1 MSSSTLTLDRP
12 VTVEGKSVKAA
23 WVWEIVQTA
32 LKPLSSLK
40 LTVVL
45 FALAIIIVLVGTL
58 AQRHHDVWYVVHHY
72 FRTAFA
78 WIEFRDFDFFFA
90 PLANVAGGFYFPG
103 GWLIGGVM
111 AANLFAAHAV
121 RFSMQAKGNRLTA
134 GLLVLLAGIVTTWLV
149 IVGGSSGDGFQAQP
163 FFKWST
169 LWFFLKMG
177 LATLCL
183 TGVYGWVTFDRSL
196 RIERRVILG
205 LTIALGLL
213 TGWLFSAGDKVVLGD
228 SSMRILWQLI
238 QGALAG
244 FVLLAGCLLLFK
256 KRGGIVLIHGGIG
269 LMMFSELLVG
279 TAAIEAQMHIRE
291 GETVNFV
298 QDLRS
303 VELAIIDSS
312 DPKEDDV
319 VVVPASVLLAKRE
332 KNIGNKS
339 YEYTLI
345 SHPDLPFDVMVQR
358 FFANAIVREAKPDEQ
373 VNLATKGNGLRLVA
387 EDARSGRGTD
397 TGGEVDL
404 AAAYVWLFPKNSEF
418 ELGSFL
424 VSQMLKPEAV
434 TWNGKTYEVDLR
446 FKRTYKPYSIT
457 LKDIQ
462 DVKYVGTGVTRDFSA
477 YIHLT
482 DSTQGVDQ
490 DVRIWMNNPLRYRG
504 ETFYQSNYHRDERTG
519 EESTGLQV
527 VTNTG
532 WMIPY
537 VSCMIVGVGLLAQF
551 GSALMRFLRRRAE
564 AVGDKRTETNGGG
577 TRVAGSP
584 NSRRLADWLVPAGI
598 VVLFAVWLI
607 GQARPAKWSAGQPNL
622 REFARLPIGDS
633 GRYKPMDS
641 LARNS
646 LRMLSGKEEFR
657 VPSDDNGWMARTYKS
672 LTGAEYTRKEPAI
685 RWFADL
691 ISGNPAADKHKVF
704 RIENLEVL
712 QSLGLEQRSG
722 FTYAWDEFEEKLP
735 SLGEVLKQAMAL
747 KKAKQDEK
755 LTLFQR
761 KVLDLSS
768 KIRLR
773 NTLMAQFRHP
783 RLPPIP
789 TIEEFKNDRPAAF
802 QKMQQVQLALQNL
815 REEMTDIQAALVI
828 PTQPLPSEKKTDEKL
843 KVEWQ
848 PFAAAWVQ
856 SYALMQ
862 LGQDPDPSAA
872 AWDQILHAWAT
883 DDVEKFNSELAKYQT
898 SLASLPLGD
907 VNMKTTNYEAF
918 FNQFA
923 PFYHA
928 SVLYLVA
935 FVLVA
940 MSWLGWTKRL
950 NRAAFWLIVFTLLVH
965 TFALVSRVYISGRP
979 PVTNLYSSAVF
990 IGWGAVLLGIVLEL
1004 VYRLGMGNVLSSMA
1018 GFATLLIAHQLAGD
1032 GDTFTVLQAVLDT
1045 QFWLATHVVCITLGY
1060 ATTFVAGLLGVIYVI
1075 RGVITPTLTASIGKD
1090 LARMIYGTLCFALLF
1105 SFVGT
1110 VLGGLWAD
1118 DSWGRFWGWDPKENG
1133 ALIIV
1138 LWNALILH
1146 ARWDGMVKDRGLAV
1160 LSVMGNITTSW
1171 SWFGVNELGKGLHAY
1186 GFTEGVLFTL
1196 GLFVASQMV
1205 VVTLGCLP
1213 KESWWSTRRQSS
1225 VA

>member
-12 VTVEGKSVKAA
+12 VTVEGKSVKTAGA
-23 WVWEIVQTA
+23 WEIVRTV

-45 FALAIIIVLVGTL
+45 FALSIVIVLVGTL
-58 AQRHHDVWYVVHHY
+58 AQRHHDVWYVVHNY

-78 WIEFRDFDFFFA
+78 WVEFRDFDFFFA

-111 AANLFAAHAV
+111 AANLLAAHSV
-121 RFSMQAKGNRLTA
+121 RFSLQAKGHRLTA
-134 GLLVLLAGIVTTWLV
+134 GLFVLLAGIVTTWLV
-149 IVGGSSGDGFQAQP
+149 IAGGSTGDGFQAQP

-177 LATLCL
+177 LAALCL

-213 TGWLFSAGDKVVLGD
+213 TGWLFSAGDSVVLGD

-269 LMMFSELLVG
+269 LMMFSELMVG
-279 TAAIEAQMHIRE
+279 TGAIEAQMHIRE

-303 VELAIIDSS
+303 VEVAIIDST

-319 VVVPASVLLAKRE
+319 VVVPTSIL
-332 KNIGNKS
+332 IGKAG
-339 YEYTLI
+339 TDFATI
-345 SHPDLPFDVMVQR
+345 QHKDLPFDVRLVKFLQ
-358 FFANAIVREAKPDEQ
+358 NAMVREIKPDET
-373 VNLATKGNGLRLVA
+373 NLATAGKGQRLIAVDSRA
-387 EDARSGRGTD
+387 GTGTD
-397 TGGEVDL
+397 SGGEVDL
-404 AAAYVWLFPKNSEF
+404 SAAYVQFFRKGTTES
-418 ELGSFL
+418 LGTFV
-424 VSQMLKPEAV
+424 VSQLLRPESV
-434 TWNGKTYEVDLR
+434 TLDGKTYDVDLR
-446 FKRTYKPYSIT
+446 FKRTYKPYSVT

-462 DVKYVGTGVTRDFSA
+462 DVKYVGTDKTRDFSA

-482 DSTQGVDQ
+482 DPTQGVDQ
-490 DVRIWMNNPLRYRG
+490 DVRIWMNNPLRYHG

-551 GSALMRFLRRRAE
+551 GSALMRFLRRRAD
-564 AVGDKRTETNGGG
+564 AVSERGTDPNGRG
-577 TRVAGSP
+577 THVAGSP
-584 NSRRLADWLVPAGI
+584 NSRRLADWLVPAAI
-598 VVLFAVWLI
+598 VVLFAAWLI
-607 GQARPAKWSAGQPNL
+607 GQARPAKWSPGQPNL
-622 REFARLPIGDS
+622 REFARLPIRDA
-633 GRYKPMDS
+633 GRDKPLDS

-646 LRMLSGKEEFR
+646 LRQISGKEEFR
-657 VPSDDNGWMARTYKS
+657 VPSDDTGWVARTYKS

-685 RWFADL
+685 RWLADL

-722 FTYAWDEFEEKLP
+722 FTYAWEEFEEKLP
-735 SLGEVLKQAMAL
+735 NLGEVLKQAMAL
-747 KKAKQDEK
+747 KKAKQDDK

-789 TIEEFKNDRPAAF
+789 TIEEFKNDRPIAM

-828 PTQPLPSEKKTDEKL
+828 PTQPLASEKKTDEKP

-907 VNMKTTNYEAF
+907 VSVKKTNYEAF

-990 IGWGAVLLGIVLEL
+990 IGWGAVLLGIILEL

-1060 ATTFVAGLLGVIYVI
+1060 ATTFVAGLLGLIYVI

-1160 LSVMGNITTSW
+1160 LAVMGNITTSW

-1205 VVTLGCLP
+1205 IVTLGCLP
-1213 KESWWSTRRQSS
+1213 KDRWWSSRRQASAGISS
-1225 VA
+1225 V